1 MKKIFAFIVAITLTI
16 AITLII
22 SLSAYLSEK
31 EANDIE
37 TVKDED
43 YIAIFLPDGQTIEGL
58 GKINMYGDGYTWVTI
73 DGVKYYTGTN
83 NVLVV
88 RTP

>member
-1 MKKIFAFIVAITLTI
+1 MKTILAVFI
-16 AITLII
+16 AIMMII
-22 SLSAYLSEK
+22 GIFLCIYGCSSEK

-43 YIAIFLPDGQTIEGL
+43 FIVIFLPDGQTIEGL
-58 GKINMYGDGYTWVTI
+58 GEICYYGDGYTWVTI
-73 DGVKYYTGTN
+73 DGVRYYTGTN